1 MGFSADTLRDR
12 VAIVTGA
19 SQGIGRAIAVEL
31 AKVGAHVVAC
41 SRRLPSVETVAAE
54 VRAQG
59 RRAPA
64 LAPAVGDARP
74 VVGAVARTVET
85 AGRLELAGHRTR
97 DPM

>member
-41 SRRLPSVETVAAE
+41 SRRLPSLETVAADRE
-54 VRAQG
+54 
-59 RRAPA
+59 
-64 LAPAVGDARP
+64 AR
-74 VVGAVARTVET
+74 VEEILDCLSSPGMT
-85 AGRLELAGHRTR
+85 
-97 DPM
+97 

>member
-41 SRRLPSVETVAAE
+41 RRRPPLETVAAE

-59 RRAPA
+59 RQA
-64 LAPAVGDARP
+64 LSFSSRRP
-74 VVGAVARTVET
+74 RGA
-85 AGRLELAGHRTR
+85 
-97 DPM
+97 